1 MEMPVSDLLRGPGPG
16 KGFLRVQE
24 PDFFRVWNIARA
36 SRLRLLWGPR
46 TQTLAVG
53 GLRHR
58 PPAQTHPTPRSG
70 LMEGRE
76 RRLSLLD

>member
-1 MEMPVSDLLRGPGPG
+1 MEMPVSGLLRGPGPE
-16 KGFLRVQE
+16 KGFPKIQE

-58 PPAQTHPTPRSG
+58 PPAQTRPTPRSR
-70 LMEGRE
+70 LVEGRE
-76 RRLSLLD
+76 RCLSLLD